1 MAVQPM
7 TAALAAVLIEPM
19 DLAAITGAGLVIGA
33 AS

>member
-19 DLAAITGAGLVIGA
+19 DLAAITGAGPVIGA